1 MKKKLVFSFIFFLTL
16 SVFPTEILA
25 VNIDTGI
32 YNSNN
37 EVRNDSVS
45 KGLCPTA
52 ASGISGACKWNNQNH
67 QTVKVYLAYIDNGNI
82 VEKIGRELIIAQ
94 DKKSDKRDMSELA
107 YSVGQNYV
115 NSLISAKALLWAS
128 TINNS
133 CSANGKKITQNLHD
147 GTMWR
152 QFLEGDT
159 ENFKAFLSRCLW
171 VDINSLNKSNF
182 KTPGERGYR
191 LVIEPMLS
199 AVDNTKGEVYLK
211 TVKEYALMHR
221 TNSDWFTLNG
231 RSYHTIFKTAIN
243 DVGITAPVSKSYETQ
258 DYVAEV
264 ASYSIGYGMNL
275 FDVSTYLDTCKQ
287 KKAKLTYGS
296 GEYWKLQN
304 DTIWN
309 LLYGNPTQEDKECY
323 TCEEMMDYYSKENT
337 YYSGV
342 AADGKAMLTKLK
354 ATGYIPWTSAS
365 CKINE
370 DDNSCADF
378 KKNHPNATYD
388 EMKGANVTWPGCYT
402 CENDVSYYSYANCG
416 SGDTDTPKGEL
427 CNFNLDIS
435 LSNNCTV
442 STKSYVHDIENWGCI
457 FTSTTSEDTNVQTH
471 FYQEDMKENRFCDIY
486 CREEVDYKY
495 SGNNMTVLAGQR
507 FTIGYGLSS
516 FPVLKPVNFKSTT
529 TCRTTSSSK
538 TGQIDLDAFVS
549 AYNSADDVVSTKWDE
564 YQRAKVERMA
574 AENATVKS
582 TSSGSCTCCSGTGKD
597 KKCSSCGSYETKDY
611 EGEATNG
618 VYKEKASWSYTTGCK
633 TGGTSKTDKE
643 EELKEAE
650 KTAKT
655 AYENAIKDRTGVI
668 EELHE
673 CNSFQYTNRKFSPNL
688 YFKYEEEMYG
698 GESYNLD
705 KDVSISSKS
714 KYYVSGDA
722 SSTTGN
728 LVGSK
733 AWSTNKYKSASQ
745 DIITESAL
753 NLVGSTTTIAKNACV
768 DGQKCTKSATDTYEN
783 NNWSEQVTTKEYDY
797 SLPSGVYEYIT
808 KPSGLSVNTL
818 TEAKAESTV
827 YYYLGGSSLPVHY
840 NRKEGKYDYYIDYD
854 TFGKSGSVEHK
865 FDKYIFNGAQVGSSY
880 GTNKGI
886 YDYLW
891 NTTWSGS
898 KKIKDMIASCSE
910 GGGHMHHSFIAQ
922 INKPVSSGSSTTWLD
937 LFTGTSCY
945 TDYGCYRSGSLIECQ
960 YYYDNGVKKRAGS
973 SSRNSTNQLMY
984 KQIQECIN
992 TKRSTASIRVAF
1004 NNDTTYECTY
1014 KVKNEIV
1021 DKTDYK
1027 DLNIIY
1033 RTISL
1038 NDPFPG
1044 KDGDTREAGSNWNWQ
1059 PLIDLNITN
1068 NRETETE
1075 DMYKDLDP
1083 LYKITL
1089 TPSLIKEIR
1098 KYNDEQDTK
1107 SVTYYNNKSERVTG
1121 NAGYSDFNLT
1131 CTGGTHCLSSFIRDD
1146 FKKYF
1151 SGCGIDDTGLRCNS
1165 SEEWVVK

>member
-1 MKKKLVFSFIFFLTL
+1 MKKKLVFSFILMCAVLFPNVIVRATTVVGSYWGASLTGGTAL
-16 SVFPTEILA
+16 LGGDCPYSGYYCA
-25 VNIDTGI
+25 YN
-32 YNSNN
+32 NSNADGSFRHKTIAVTFAYIEN
-37 EVRNDSVS
+37 GNVTKYGNTIYITNNTHALS
-45 KGLCPTA
+45 A
-52 ASGISGACKWNNQNH
+52 IGISVTDSGPIK
-67 QTVKVYLAYIDNGNI
+67 YY
-82 VEKIGRELIIAQ
+82 E
-94 DKKSDKRDMSELA
+94 
-107 YSVGQNYV
+107 
-115 NSLISAKALLWAS
+115 
-128 TINNS
+128 TINNW
-133 CSANGKKITQNLHD
+133 CSANGRKMTSDLYNP
-147 GTMWR
+147 TMLNE
-152 QFLEGDT
+152 FFTKDE
-159 ENFKAFLSRCLW
+159 ENFKSFVSCMG
-171 VDINSLNKSNF
+171 VDWNSLVSSNLKSNPAPA
-182 KTPGERGYR
+182 TQGYR
-191 LVIEPMLS
+191 LIVEP
-199 AVDNTKGEVYLK
+199 V
-211 TVKEYALMHR
+211 
-221 TNSDWFTLNG
+221 
-231 RSYHTIFKTAIN
+231 KTAKRWGIAQLVTIKDMALVGTTGVYFN
-243 DVGITAPVSKSYETQ
+243 TSRKYQYNIYQTITDVGISAVTT
-258 DYVAEV
+258 DYYSNNSGPNEKIAERTK
-264 ASYSIGYGMNL
+264 GYGL
-275 FDVSTYLDTCKQ
+275 ALVDVTPVIPTETCSQ
-287 KKAKLTYGS
+287 KKAKLTYGTD
-296 GEYWKLQN
+296 EYWKLQN
-304 DTIWN
+304 DTIWE
-309 LLYGNPTQEDKECY
+309 LIWGSPSQEDKECY
-323 TCEEMMDYYSKENT
+323 TCEEMMDYYGKEHV
-337 YYSGV
+337 YYSGIP
-342 AADGKAMLTKLK
+342 ADGKAMLTKLK

-370 DDNSCADF
+370 GDNSCADF

-416 SGDTDTPKGEL
+416 SGDEEKPKGEL

-457 FTSTTSEDTNVQTH
+457 FTSRTSEDTNVQTH

-549 AYNSADDVVSTKWDE
+549 AYNSADDIVSTKWDE
-564 YQRAKVERMA
+564 YQQAKVDRMA

-597 KKCSSCGSYETKDY
+597 RKCSSCGSYETKNY

-618 VYKEKASWSYTTGCK
+618 VYEGSASWSYTTGCK
-633 TGGTSKTDKE
+633 SGGTSKTSKVNS
-643 EELKEAE
+643 LKSTEST
-650 KTAKT
+650 KKT
-655 AYENAIKDRTGVI
+655 AYEDAIKDRTGVI

-753 NLVGSTTTIAKNACV
+753 NLVGSTTTIAKNACI
-768 DGQKCTKSATDTYEN
+768 DGQKCTKSAIDTYEN

-891 NTTWSGS
+891 NTTWSDS

-960 YYYDNGVKKRAGS
+960 YYYDKGVKKRAGS
-973 SSRNSTNQLMY
+973 SSINSTNQLMY

-1038 NDPFPG
+1038 NNPFPG
-1044 KDGDTREAGSNWNWQ
+1044 KDGESREAGANWDWQ

-1131 CTGGTHCLSSFIRDD
+1131 CTGGTHCISSFIRDD

-1165 SEEWVVK
+1165 SEEW

>member
-1 MKKKLVFSFIFFLTL
+1 MKKKLVFSLVLMSAILFPNIKIRAAVGSYWGASLTGGSAL
-16 SVFPTEILA
+16 LGGDCPKSGYFCA
-25 VNIDTGI
+25 YN
-32 YNSNN
+32 NSNPN
-37 EVRNDSVS
+37 GSFRHKTIAV
-45 KGLCPTA
+45 T
-52 ASGISGACKWNNQNH
+52 
-67 QTVKVYLAYIDNGNI
+67 LAYIDSGNVTKYGNTI
-82 VEKIGRELIIAQ
+82 YITNNTSAISNIGIKVTDSGPIKYYQ
-94 DKKSDKRDMSELA
+94 
-107 YSVGQNYV
+107 
-115 NSLISAKALLWAS
+115 
-128 TINNS
+128 TINNW
-133 CSANGKKITQNLHD
+133 CSANSKKMEEDLYNASMLNSFFQ
-147 GTMWR
+147 
-152 QFLEGDT
+152 GDQ
-159 ENFKAFLSRCLW
+159 ENFESFIKCMGISDF
-171 VDINSLNKSNF
+171 NSLPKLETEPASRE
-182 KTPGERGYR
+182 KTATRGYR
-191 LVIEPMLS
+191 LIIEPVKTGKIWGV
-199 AVDNTKGEVYLK
+199 AYLK
-211 TVKEYALMHR
+211 TIKEMASIGITGPYFNTSR
-221 TNSDWFTLNG
+221 KYQYNIYQTV
-231 RSYHTIFKTAIN
+231 N
-243 DVGITAPVSKSYETQ
+243 DVGILEAWTGYYSNKTGPDTEIAKST
-258 DYVAEV
+258 
-264 ASYSIGYGMNL
+264 SGYGL
-275 FDVSTYLDTCKQ
+275 ALVDLYSVAPKPDKCID
-287 KKAKLTYGS
+287 KKKKLTYGTD
-296 GEYWKLQN
+296 EYWKLQN

-309 LLYGNPTQEDKECY
+309 LLNGQPSQDDKECY
-323 TCEEMMDYYSKENT
+323 TCEEMIDYYSKGHT
-337 YYSGV
+337 YYSGIP
-342 AADGKAMLTKLK
+342 ADGKAMLTKLK

-365 CKINE
+365 CKIE
-370 DDNSCADF
+370 SDNTCADF

-388 EMKGANVTWPGCYT
+388 EMKAANVTWPGCYT

-416 SGDTDTPKGEL
+416 SGDEEKPKGEL

-457 FTSTTSEDTNVQTH
+457 FTSTTSEDTNVKNH
-471 FYQEDMKENRFCDIY
+471 FYQEDMKSNSFCDIY
-486 CREEVDYKY
+486 CREEVDYRY
-495 SGNNMTVLAGQR
+495 SGNNMIVLAGQR
-507 FTIGYGLSS
+507 FTIGYGMSG
-516 FPVLKPVNFKSTT
+516 FPVLKPVEFKSTT
-529 TCRTTSSSK
+529 TCRTTSDSK
-538 TGQIDLDAFVS
+538 TGEIDLVAFVN
-549 AYNSADDVVSTKWDE
+549 AYNDADDIVSTKWDE
-564 YQRAKVERMA
+564 YQQAKVDRMA
-574 AENATVKS
+574 VENAEVTS
-582 TSSGSCTCCSGTGKD
+582 SSSGSCTCCSGTGKD
-597 KKCSSCGSYETKDY
+597 KKCSSCGSWTKDNY
-611 EGEATNG
+611 KGEATNG
-618 VYKEKASWSYTTGCK
+618 IYKGKASWSYTTGCK
-633 TGGTSKTDKE
+633 SSGTSQTDKIKNS
-643 EELKEAE
+643 KEAE
-650 KTAKT
+650 NTAKA

-714 KYYVSGDA
+714 KYYVSGNA
-722 SSTTGN
+722 SSTTGI
-728 LVGSK
+728 LSGTK
-733 AWSTNKYKSASQ
+733 TWSTKKYKSASQ
-745 DIITESAL
+745 DVITEGTL
-753 NLVGSTTTIAKNACV
+753 DLVGSTATIAKNACV

-783 NNWSEQVTTKEYDY
+783 NNWAEQVTTKEYDY

-808 KPSGLSVNTL
+808 KPSGLSVNT
-818 TEAKAESTV
+818 KAEAQAESQV

-854 TFGKSGSVEHK
+854 TFGKNGSVEHK

-898 KKIKDMIASCSE
+898 NKIKDMIASCWE
-910 GGGHMHHSFIAQ
+910 GGGHMHHSFISQ
-922 INKPVSSGSSTTWLD
+922 INKLVSPGSSITWLD

-945 TDYGCYRSGSLIECQ
+945 TDYGCQRSGSLIECQ
-960 YYYDNGVKKRAGS
+960 YYYDNGVKKIAGS
-973 SSRNSTNQLMY
+973 RSSSSTNQLMY

-1044 KDGDTREAGSNWNWQ
+1044 KDGKSREAGANWNWQ

-1075 DMYKDLDP
+1075 DMYRDLDP

-1089 TPSLIKEIR
+1089 TPALIKEIR
-1098 KYNDEQDTK
+1098 KYNDKQDKKT
-1107 SVTYYNNKSERVTG
+1107 VTYYNDKLERVTG

-1151 SGCGIDDTGLRCNS
+1151 SGCGVDDTNLRCNS
-1165 SEEWVVK
+1165 SEEW